1 MRGTLINISGKTN
14 SGKTTLAIAM
24 AKSAILNGW
33 MVNGNESFKTG
44 FPYPT
49 LDDSPLDDDHDF
61 DVELKL
67 AIFDDAD
74 RMGETLHPLVERLRK
89 QGTHVVTITHGH
101 DDQPVVSITGQ
112 PDVFLMRALFGSACI
127 HHRHSAGHVPR
138 IEDSVSAGDDVES
151 PYYVIF
157 DDFAFFPL
165 PSKGHQASQA
175 PRRDARKARK
185 LGVCM
190 VFAKSDISGLKR
202 ASPEEVENIV
212 RNLANAQTR
221 VHLNVDEHD
230 EAAMRAAGSVSAGD
244 AKSYGERVTSTIHN
258 HRVSDTLAKRLK
270 SAGYIPGQ
278 TYEQCCNMALW
289 HPEMASVM
297 ETINNKGL
305 FYLVTKCMP
314 QPGLHHEVV
323 LGKTGIGKKDVLL
336 SFADDLHEVFSKHE
350 MLVAAGR
357 AEGIQLAV
365 SRELLDM
372 LSQHVGADGYLGNL
386 HVI

>member
-1 MRGTLINISGKTN
+1 MKETMCIKKLDAVTLQRLLRCDPTRIQAEEATSE
-14 SGKTTLAIAM
+14 AIETCRLM
-24 AKSAILNGW
+24 G
-33 MVNGNESFKTG
+33 
-44 FPYPT
+44 
-49 LDDSPLDDDHDF
+49 
-61 DVELKL
+61 VELLL
-67 AIFDDAD
+67 APSAAP
-74 RMGETLHPLVERLRK
+74 GGGKCVC
-89 QGTHVVTITHGH
+89 
-101 DDQPVVSITGQ
+101 GQ
-112 PDVFLMRALFGSACI
+112 C
-127 HHRHSAGHVPR
+127 HS
-138 IEDSVSAGDDVES
+138 
-151 PYYVIF
+151 
-157 DDFAFFPL
+157 
-165 PSKGHQASQA
+165 ASQA